1 MTYFL
6 HQPEGIF
13 LRSNE
18 ELISVGKELEI
29 ATYVV
34 CSTPTGEFF
43 LKKVDGFTRPPKLY
57 GTVCQK
63 ADRILASF
71 KDRPNSTGVLLSG
84 EQGSGKT
91 MLARELSLLGAFRGF
106 ATIIVN
112 TPFAGAS
119 FNMFMQM
126 INVPAVVIID
136 EFEKMY
142 DDEGQEKMLTLLD
155 GLFPSKK
162 LFVLTCNNTWRLDQ
176 HLLNRPGRVF
186 YHLKYEGLEAAF
198 IREYC
203 QDLLN
208 NKNEIVAVERI
219 TKHFFTFNFD
229 MLKALVEEM
238 NRFDMPA
245 AEAVEML
252 NMTPADHSDHEH
264 KIIMEIDGKIIAEG
278 FSDTIDCNPLDG
290 EKLSISF
297 YGDDKVLPKRF
308 RKSEHGRG
316 SINFEFDLTHI
327 TKIDGGMFIFEN
339 GGAKLT
345 LIRDVEK
352 KFKYHMRAY

>member
-6 HQPEGIF
+6 HQPAGIF

-34 CSTPTGEFF
+34 CATPTGEFF
-43 LKKVDGFTRPPKLY
+43 LKKVDDFTRPLKLY
-57 GTVCQK
+57 GTVGKK
-63 ADRILASF
+63 ADRILTTF

-91 MLARELSLLGAFRGF
+91 MLARELSLLGAARGL

-176 HLLNRPGRVF
+176 HLLNRPGRIF

-198 IREYC
+198 ILEYC
-203 QDLLN
+203 QDVLK
-208 NKNEIVAVERI
+208 NKNEIAAVERI

-229 MLKALVEEM
+229 MLVALIEEM
-238 NRFDMPA
+238 NRFDITA
-245 AEAVEML
+245 IEAVEML
-252 NMTPADHSDHEH
+252 NMTPVSGDDQEH
-264 KIIMEIDGKIIAEG
+264 AVTVVIDGKDVSSG
-278 FSDTIDCNPLDG
+278 FEKTHDCNPLDG
-290 EKLSISF
+290 ENIIMSF
-297 YGDDKVLPKRF
+297 FGDEGNIPKRF
-308 RKSEHGRG
+308 RRDDRT
-316 SINFEFDLTHI
+316 NRTRFEFNLSHI
-327 TKIDGGMFIFEN
+327 TKIDGGTFVFEN
-339 GGAKLT
+339 DGVVLT
-345 LIRDVEK
+345 LTRSHEK
-352 KFKYHMRAY
+352 QFKYNMKAH